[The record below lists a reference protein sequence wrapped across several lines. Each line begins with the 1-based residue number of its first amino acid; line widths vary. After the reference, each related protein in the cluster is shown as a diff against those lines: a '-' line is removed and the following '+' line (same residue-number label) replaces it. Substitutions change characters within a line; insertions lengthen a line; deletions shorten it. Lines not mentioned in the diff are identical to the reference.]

1 MTLYFRKPVERAVGH
16 IRQIVDFFNEKSIK
30 KSYLE
35 LWDLNDENQPRMGKT
50 TAQREVQNRLCSGS
64 VGVS

>member
-1 MTLYFRKPVERAVGH
+1 MGH
-16 IRQIVDFFNEKSIK
+16 IQQIVDFFNEKSIK